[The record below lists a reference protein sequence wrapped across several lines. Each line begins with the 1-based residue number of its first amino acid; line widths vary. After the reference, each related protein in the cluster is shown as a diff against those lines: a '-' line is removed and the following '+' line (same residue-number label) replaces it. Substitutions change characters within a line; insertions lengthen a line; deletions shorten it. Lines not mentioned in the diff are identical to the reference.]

1 MWLRRNLLRLLAPVC
16 AGWAILTLFPG
27 VLFDWIPEAR
37 RESTEAVVIA
47 AVVAACALATWLACR
62 RWPGFLSLPPAV
74 PAGFLLVRTVVCASI
89 LLVALATLFAG
100 IEYVNL
106 RLTGDPD
113 NPQYGVSVVFAAVWY
128 PAALTPILTLLAVW
142 AAAKKSARKG
152 TIS

>member
-16 AGWAILTLFPG
+16 ATWAILTLFTG
-27 VLFDWIPEAR
+27 ELFGWIPEAR
-37 RESTEAVVIA
+37 RERAEAAVIA
-47 AVVAACALATWLACR
+47 GVGLACVLATWLVCR
-62 RWPGFLSLPPAV
+62 RRPGYLSLPPTV
-74 PAGFLLVRTVVCASI
+74 PVRFLLSRTAVYASI
-89 LLVALATLFAG
+89 LLVVLAAFFGA

-142 AAAKKSARKG
+142 RASKKRGAG
-152 TIS
+152 